1 MNCFR
6 NLTIAVCTS
15 FIAFG
20 AHAEERLSIR
30 SLAPEGALLV
40 VGADDFKGTLTRLEG
55 SALGKLWN
63 DPALAEDAKKLRES
77 FEKQLLKA
85 AEEAGVERESMSW
98 PASAGLAVMIEVD
111 EELGLPSPQFIFF
124 CDWSD
129 DAEKGAKFVETMFAN
144 MEKEATANGAKV
156 SFEEIRGRRVMVSPL
171 DSGEAE
177 AGAEDG
183 ADDGMDEGMD
193 EFGMDEPSFG
203 PDEICMTA
211 DKGRMFMTSSKAG
224 MDMLLGR
231 VDGDRAKAIGDND
244 KFKSAVDMS
253 GGTQD
258 IYGVLMTEAAK
269 PALAAFPQF
278 MLVEPLIGQLFG
290 NIEAWSFGMHVKDGV
305 LEQSVGIYTPSGKKG
320 LLALADNSTEV
331 KAPPAIVPADAVG
344 YGRIN
349 VSFDKVLP
357 VLDEILGGMPA
368 EQAEMIRPQ
377 LDIFRPAMGSAFAAM
392 GPEIHMWSPAPGAED
407 PMGLESGS
415 VTAISMRPDKDSE
428 RAVIDFINLLP
439 LGLQSRDFNG
449 RTILSDEFSP
459 FAIGIGGGY
468 MTIGSSQ
475 AVEQSMRALD
485 EKDAGGLAAD
495 PDFLRAMANMPKNPV
510 VGWSWTDAARQ
521 MGMLSQVLPMAMGQM
536 GAMDMGGAGED
547 EIDPM
552 AVFNLM
558 GKITPE
564 VAKRC
569 MGESMLEFSSV
580 SAGYKTIWRLYPAR
594 SE

>member
-1 MNCFR
+1 MNRFR
-6 NLTIAVCTS
+6 NLIIAVSTS

-40 VGADDFKGTLTRLEG
+40 VGADDFKGTLSRLEG
-55 SALGKLWN
+55 SAYGKLWN
-63 DPALAEDAKKLRES
+63 DAALAEDVKSLRES
-77 FEKQLLKA
+77 LEKQLLKA
-85 AEEAGVERESMSW
+85 AEESGVDREAMSW
-98 PASAGLAVMIEVD
+98 PSSAGLAVMIEVD

-129 DAEKGAKFVETMFAN
+129 DAEKGAKFVESIFAN
-144 MEKEATANGAKV
+144 MEKEASAGGAKV
-156 SFEEIRGRRVMVSPL
+156 SFEEIRGRRVMVSPV
-171 DSGEAE
+171 DAQDEGE
-177 AGAEDG
+177 D
-183 ADDGMDEGMD
+183 ADDGMDDEMD
-193 EFGMDEPSFG
+193 EFGFEEPSFG
-203 PDEICMTA
+203 PEEICMTA
-211 DKGRMFMTSSKAG
+211 DKGRMFVASSKAG

-231 VDGDRAKAIGDND
+231 VDGDRAKSIGDND
-244 KFKSAVDMS
+244 KFKAAVDMA

-258 IYGVLMTEAAK
+258 VYGVLMTEAAK

-290 NIEAWSFGMHVKDGV
+290 NIEAWSFGVHVKDGV
-305 LEQSVGIYTPSGKKG
+305 LEQAIGIYTPSGKKG
-320 LLALADNSTEV
+320 LLALADNSTEI
-331 KAPPAIVPADAVG
+331 KAPPAIVPADAIG

-392 GPEIHMWSPAPGAED
+392 GPEIHMWSPAPSVED

-428 RAVIDFINLLP
+428 RAVTDFINLLP

-459 FAIGIGGGY
+459 FAIGIGGGF

-485 EKDAGGLAAD
+485 AKDAGGLAAD

-510 VGWSWTDAARQ
+510 VGWSWTDSARQ
-521 MGMLSQVLPMAMGQM
+521 MGMLSRVLPMAAGQM
-536 GAMDMGGAGED
+536 GAMDIGGEGED
-547 EIDPM
+547 GFDPM
-552 AVFNLM
+552 MVLNLM

-580 SAGYKTIWRLYPAR
+580 ASGYKTVWSLYPAR

>member
-1 MNCFR
+1 
-6 NLTIAVCTS
+6 
-15 FIAFG
+15 
-20 AHAEERLSIR
+20 
-30 SLAPEGALLV
+30 
-40 VGADDFKGTLTRLEG
+40 GADDFKGTLSRLEG
-55 SALGKLWN
+55 SAYGKLWN
-63 DPALAEDAKKLRES
+63 DAALAEDVKSLRES
-77 FEKQLLKA
+77 LEKQLLKA
-85 AEEAGVERESMSW
+85 AEESGVDREAMSW
-98 PASAGLAVMIEVD
+98 PSSAGLAVMIEVD
-111 EELGLPSPQFIFF
+111 EELGLPTPQFIFF

-129 DAEKGAKFVETMFAN
+129 DAEKGAKFVESIFAN
-144 MEKEATANGAKV
+144 MEKEASAGGAKV
-156 SFEEIRGRRVMVSPL
+156 SFEEIRGRRVMVSPV
-171 DSGEAE
+171 DAQDEGE
-177 AGAEDG
+177 D
-183 ADDGMDEGMD
+183 ADDGMDDEMD
-193 EFGMDEPSFG
+193 EFGFEEPSFG
-203 PDEICMTA
+203 PEEICMTA
-211 DKGRMFMTSSKAG
+211 DKGRMFVASSKAG

-231 VDGDRAKAIGDND
+231 VDGDRAKSIGDND
-244 KFKSAVDMS
+244 KFKAAVDMA

-258 IYGVLMTEAAK
+258 VYGVLMTEAAK

-290 NIEAWSFGMHVKDGV
+290 NIEAWSFGVHVKDGV
-305 LEQSVGIYTPSGKKG
+305 LEQAIGIYTPSGKKG
-320 LLALADNSTEV
+320 LLALADNSTEI
-331 KAPPAIVPADAVG
+331 KAPPAIVPADAIG

-392 GPEIHMWSPAPGAED
+392 GPEIHMWSPAPSVED

-428 RAVIDFINLLP
+428 RAVTDFINLLP

-459 FAIGIGGGY
+459 FAIGIGGGF

-485 EKDAGGLAAD
+485 AKDAGGLAAD

-510 VGWSWTDAARQ
+510 VGWSWTDSARQ
-521 MGMLSQVLPMAMGQM
+521 MGMLSRVLPMAAGQM
-536 GAMDMGGAGED
+536 GAMDIGGEGED
-547 EIDPM
+547 GFDPM
-552 AVFNLM
+552 MVLNLM

-580 SAGYKTIWRLYPAR
+580 ASGYKTVWSLYPAR